1 LRNTEQLINKT
12 SQFYTFGFISAKQH
26 FLSAHPLYFA
36 AYLFIMENKKTFG
49 FNISEQPYFD
59 SRYNIDERAK
69 KLLEETFFL
78 VTKKKKGL
86 EEKLIK
92 YVEEYPEIP
101 HFKNRLTSY
110 YQLTGKLEK
119 VKEVNDI
126 TLQFHPEY
134 LFGKINTALE
144 YYYEKEFSKIPLIL
158 GEKLELDALYPERKV
173 FQIAEVIGYYK
184 VVALYLNAVRKT
196 MEAWDI
202 IDKLENIVPGN
213 AEVQQVTKKIMLYNM
228 ERMGEWMKEDQK
240 TRITIDGKFKQ
251 TIPATEEMPVFKNAI
266 IKELYAYNFRL
277 PAEILK
283 SILALPEE
291 SLMADLKKVL
301 DDSIARYHY
310 FSEDINLADEETM
323 FLVHA
328 IFIIAEKKRVDL
340 LPHIFEV
347 LKHGNDFTEF
357 YFGDLITELLWIA
370 LYRLCMDNPAP
381 LFDFL
386 KERDTDTF
394 SKTAT
399 IQALEQIYYH
409 NRQLQETIIKGYK
422 ELTAYF
428 ITYKNDIDLL
438 DTVVI
443 AGVAC
448 AMRDTAPDKLDNE
461 IKQLYEHNLV
471 ALGYAGDYESLTANE
486 RKEDWKVKAVPGIF
500 EMYEEVITT
509 WGGYTEDEDEEDDD
523 WDDEIKDD
531 LDNEPFDDEHSSYGK
546 GFHFPEPQQPFVRA
560 EVKIGRNDPC
570 PCGSGKKYKKCCM
583 GSVDN

>member
-1 LRNTEQLINKT
+1 MANK
-12 SQFYTFGFISAKQH
+12 
-26 FLSAHPLYFA
+26 
-36 AYLFIMENKKTFG
+36 NTFG
-49 FNISEQPYFD
+49 FNISPQPFFD

-69 KLLEETFFL
+69 KLLEETFYL

-110 YQLTGKLEK
+110 YQLLRQFDK
-119 VKEVNDI
+119 VKEVNEI
-126 TLQFHPEY
+126 TLRLHPEY
-134 LFGKINTALE
+134 LFGKINAALE
-144 YYYEKEFSKIPLIL
+144 YYYEKAFSKIPLVL
-158 GEKLELDALYPERKV
+158 GEKLELDALYPERKI
-173 FQIAEVIGYYK
+173 FQIAEVIAYYK
-184 VVALYLNAVRKT
+184 VVALYLNAVKKT
-196 MEAWDI
+196 IEAWNV
-202 IDKLENIVPGN
+202 IDRLENIAPGN
-213 AEVQQVTKKIMLYNM
+213 PEVEQVTEMMLLFNM
-228 ERMGEWMKEDQK
+228 EQMEERMKEDAK
-240 TRITIDGKFKQ
+240 TSITIDGKFKQ
-251 TIPATEEMPVFKNAI
+251 TIPATEEMPVFENDI
-266 IKELYAYNFRL
+266 IKEIYAYDFRL

-283 SILALPEE
+283 SMLALPEE

-310 FSEDINLADEETM
+310 FSEGGYFDDAETQ
-323 FLVHA
+323 FLIHA

-347 LKHGNDFTEF
+347 LKQGNDFTEF
-357 YFGDLITELLWIA
+357 YLGDVKTELLWIA
-370 LYRLCMDNPAP
+370 LYKLCMDNPAP

-394 SKTAT
+394 SKVPAN
-399 IQALEQIYYH
+399 QALEQLYYH
-409 NRQLQETIIKGYK
+409 NTPLQETIIKGYK

-428 ITYKNDIDLL
+428 VAHKYDIELL
-438 DTVVI
+438 DTIVI

-448 AMRDTAPDKLDNE
+448 IMRDTAPDKLDDE

-486 RKEDWKVKAVPGIF
+486 RKEDWKLKAVPGIF
-500 EMYEEVITT
+500 EMYEEVIST
-509 WGGYTEDEDEEDDD
+509 WSGYTDDEETEDD
-523 WDDEIKDD
+523 WQDETADDWED
-531 LDNEPFDDEHSSYGK
+531 EPFDDEYSDYDN
-546 GFHFPEPQQPFVRA
+546 GFYLPEPEELQQPFVRT

-583 GSVDN
+583 GSTDN